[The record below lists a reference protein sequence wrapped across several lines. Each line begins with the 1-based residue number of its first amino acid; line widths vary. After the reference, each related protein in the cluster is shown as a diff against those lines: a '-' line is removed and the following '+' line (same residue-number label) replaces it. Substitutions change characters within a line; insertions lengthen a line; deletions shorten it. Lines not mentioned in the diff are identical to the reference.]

1 MESEKKSLRINLT
14 GYIEKNFRT
23 KIKSI
28 SNFILKISSFILAVA
43 TIEFFRKK
51 KIHRKR

>member
-28 SNFILKISSFILAVA
+28 SNFILK
-43 TIEFFRKK
+43 KK
-51 KIHRKR
+51 EGLLPLIFSTF